1 MKVKIIRSY
10 SHTGLEKYINMFLAD
25 NDGKI
30 EVTEIQWKV
39 FFEYSAMIVYN
50 EKQ

>member
-10 SHTGLEKYINMFLAD
+10 SPSGLEKYVNMFLAD

-30 EVTEIQWKV
+30 DVIEIQWKV
-39 FFEYSAMIVYN
+39 FFEYGAMIVYN